1 MNLESLL
8 VLCQFLLSLVLVM
21 SFHLFGKNQCLS
33 SLFSVFARKLHTTL
47 TFLMVYQ
54 LPPMQETTRK
64 LKKKKTVHNN
74 YHHRYHTTTINWL
87 YTNTQLALC
96 YTNKGCVFNATISS
110 KQYSLSPIS
119 SKAVLTHSPSLSYT
133 PTILWSSFNHSRNR

>member
-21 SFHLFGKNQCLS
+21 SFHLFGKNQCFS

-64 LKKKKTVHNN
+64 LKKKKKLCI
-74 YHHRYHTTTINWL
+74 TTIIIVIIPQQSIDYIQIHN
-87 YTNTQLALC
+87 
-96 YTNKGCVFNATISS
+96 
-110 KQYSLSPIS
+110 
-119 SKAVLTHSPSLSYT
+119 
-133 PTILWSSFNHSRNR
+133 